1 MVQSTDFQI
10 LKMKLNKLEMPIKHN
25 YAVLINIG
33 KCYSRKSLLVV
44 RPYTRPLYC

>member
-10 LKMKLNKLEMPIKHN
+10 LKMKLNKQQMPIKPN

-33 KCYSRKSLLVV
+33 
-44 RPYTRPLYC
+44 